1 MALLDVVMP
10 TSYESKVVMAKIAP
24 QKRRREAEN
33 ASIDRSTSQRRRL
46 FFTAPKFSKFQ
57 RSPGQILAVK
67 NTAFPKALEQF
78 PARLNLCARIFP
90 VYPKF
95 KTQKLPVVEN
105 IINTIDQK
113 RLWRIL
119 KQAKETP
126 EDERVLCRTLLQVI

>member
-1 MALLDVVMP
+1 
-10 TSYESKVVMAKIAP
+10 MAKIAP

-33 ASIDRSTSQRRRL
+33 ASIDRNTSQRRRL

-57 RSPGQILAVK
+57 RSPGQILV
-67 NTAFPKALEQF
+67 PKALEQF

-113 RLWRIL
+113 RLWRLL
-119 KQAKETP
+119 KQAQETP
-126 EDERVLCRTLLQVI
+126 EDERVLCRTLLQVRGVLKKIE